1 MENFDTKDE
10 KVLEVNRKDNREDN
24 PEDNLEDNP
33 EDNLEDNPEDNL
45 EDNPENNSRDN
56 PKDKKYSFDDLMNII
71 RRLRAKDG
79 CPWDL
84 EQTHESLKQCL
95 IEEAYEVIEAINNQD
110 YRNLCEELGD
120 VLLQVVMHGA
130 IAEEM
135 QEFTIEDVIGGEC
148 EKMINRHPHV
158 FGNLKVKDSQTVL
171 NNWEDIKKKEKK
183 YENVSDGILS
193 IPKALPANI
202 RAEKVQKK
210 AAKAGLEFESY
221 DEVLGKVYEELEELK
236 EARKIG
242 LKSDIEEE
250 FGDLIF
256 SIINL
261 SRFLH
266 VNAENSLTNATNK
279 FINRFVGVESFA
291 RQEGKHLWE
300 LSSSEID
307 ALWGRQKT

>member
-1 MENFDTKDE
+1 MIRKEGEAVMESFEVKDE
-10 KVLEVNRKDNREDN
+10 KVMSEKIE
-24 PEDNLEDNP
+24 
-33 EDNLEDNPEDNL
+33 
-45 EDNPENNSRDN
+45 
-56 PKDKKYSFDDLMNII
+56 DKKYSFDDLMNII

-79 CPWDL
+79 CPWDR

-120 VLLQVVMHGA
+120 VLLQVVMHAA

-135 QEFTIEDVIGGEC
+135 KEFTIEDVISGEC

-158 FGNLKVKDSQTVL
+158 FGNLEVKDSETVL
-171 NNWEDIKKKEKK
+171 SNWEDIKQKEKK
-183 YENVSDGILS
+183 YENISDSILN
-193 IPKALPANI
+193 IPKSFPANI

-221 DEVLGKVYEELEELK
+221 DQVLGKVYEELEELK

-242 LKSDIEEE
+242 HKSDIEEE

-256 SIINL
+256 SIVNL

-291 RQEGKHLWE
+291 RQEGKHLWD
-300 LSSSEID
+300 LSASEID
-307 ALWGRQKT
+307 TLWGRVK